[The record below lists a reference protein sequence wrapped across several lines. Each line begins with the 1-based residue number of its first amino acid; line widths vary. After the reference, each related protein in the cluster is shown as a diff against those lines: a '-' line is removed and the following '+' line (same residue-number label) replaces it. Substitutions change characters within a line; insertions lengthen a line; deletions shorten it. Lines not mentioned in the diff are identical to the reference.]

1 MANKSS
7 IKVSKA
13 PSIKATVNPTPAP
26 APEQSVEAQA
36 QVAEPAVAAETKAKR
51 KYTVIGRDAVVARR
65 AQVAEAAKE
74 FLQAHGKPA
83 RQADIF
89 RAVCSSTGL
98 AQTPSVWN
106 DLSLALAGLT
116 KSESATLDKPE
127 KKRGTYALKA

>member
-1 MANKSS
+1 MATNKS

-13 PSIKATVNPTPAP
+13 PSIKATVNPAPAP

-36 QVAEPAVAAETKAKR
+36 QDQAPQAEAKAKR

-65 AQVAEAAKE
+65 EQVATAAKE

-106 DLSLALAGLT
+106 DLSLALAALT
-116 KSESATLDKPE
+116 KTEAAALDKPE
-127 KKRGTYALKA
+127 KKRGTYSLKA